1 MSELPRLK
9 PDPIPAIHPV
19 PEYAATGDLA
29 EAYKW
34 TREGL
39 GVPWMGVVAMA
50 FAHYPRFYETLWSAL
65 KPLVGSD
72 AFTRACHD
80 LREQAEQEAV
90 ALSPPSISG
99 RLGEIGYDQREIE
112 EIRAC
117 NEVFSAGN
125 MPYLLMASLA
135 RLVLEGGKWPVGTV
149 AGRTPE
155 QGPDAPRPVLIE
167 PHHADAT
174 MSALYADIRGTLGLP
189 FVNTDYRAF
198 ARWPSYFAPA
208 WADLKRAVV
217 RDDYEHHVA
226 RVHDR
231 AVALAAGLPNPTGLS
246 SDALREAAAADAT
259 SEDVLAVVR
268 LFQWL
273 LPGLALNVA
282 FLREQLIDHR
292 VLEQIAR

>member
-29 EAYKW
+29 EAYAQTK
-34 TREGL
+34 EGL
-39 GVPWMGVVAMA
+39 KVPWMGVVAMA

-65 KPLVGSD
+65 EPLAGSD

-80 LREQAEQEAV
+80 LRDQAEREAA
-90 ALSPPSISG
+90 ALSPPSILG
-99 RLGEIGYDQREIE
+99 RLGKMGYDQRELDQ
-112 EIRAC
+112 IRAC
-117 NEVFSAGN
+117 NEIFSAGN

-135 RLVLEGGKWPVGTV
+135 RLVLEGVEWPVGAV
-149 AGRTPE
+149 ADRTPE
-155 QGPDAPRPVLIE
+155 RCPGAPKPVLIE

-174 MSALYADIRGTLGLP
+174 ISALYTDIRGTLGLP

-198 ARWPSYFAPA
+198 ARWPSYFVPA
-208 WADLKRAVV
+208 WADLKRAVES
-217 RDDYEHHVA
+217 DDYEHHIA

-231 AVALAAGLPNPTGLS
+231 AVALAASLPNPTGLS
-246 SDALREAAAADAT
+246 SDALREAAEADAPY
-259 SEDVLAVVR
+259 EEVLAVVQ
-268 LFQWL
+268 LFHWL

-282 FLREQLIDHR
+282 YLREQLIDHS
-292 VLEQIAR
+292 VLKQIAR